1 MKRRNKI
8 ALLVLFFFVKL
19 TVSFAQIDTAFW
31 FAAPWVTPDHTFR
44 QDYVVHIS
52 TFNTPNTVVRLR
64 QPSAI
69 APNKYD
75 TTINIPANSN
85 FDYLFWRDKM
95 ATVTNRGFDSLEV
108 QPANTVLPYG
118 LYISSSA
125 NITVVYDVISS
136 PNTFYNP
143 ETFSM
148 KGQNGM
154 GLEFVCP
161 FQTRWNNQTLGNL
174 GGTPAGVNQP
184 KQQINIVATQPNTV
198 VWITPKCA
206 VIGHPANITYSVMLP
221 NYGSAYTV
229 ENAVQNTATS
239 GNNLS
244 GTIVVADK
252 PIAVTVADDSV
263 SGVTGC
269 YDLMGDQIVPVDIVG
284 TDYILNKGYMNGP
297 EHEGAYVV
305 GTENFTQLTIND
317 GVTTTTLIN
326 KGDTYHYKTTL
337 PLTYINATKPVYCLH
352 ASGTGCE
359 LGEALLP
366 PLNCAGSNLVSF
378 SRTNN
383 QGFYLNL
390 LCKNGS
396 QNTFTLNNSTSSVVV
411 PITAAN
417 FTLVPGTATLSGGPF
432 YGGQLNLTNI
442 ATLPIGSYTVA
453 NTVDVFALG
462 VFGGNASTGGLFH
475 YMSSFLRKV
484 VVTVPS
490 VTPVCVGPGA
500 SIPLTGTVSGG
511 AITGAWSTNGS
522 GTFGAYTSTLGT
534 VATLYTLSG
543 ADTLLSSIVF
553 SLTSIGNCTPKT
565 ATMSVP
571 VHQRPQVTV
580 GPGATICKNNLV
592 PISLTGSVSSPTI
605 ATGGVWTTSGTGFIS
620 PGINISYSP
629 TPADLAAGSINF
641 TLNAVGGCSA
651 NSRTLT
657 VNFVDPPTLT
667 GVDNNICT
675 NTQSVVLNSS
685 VVGSTVL
692 PSWTT
697 SNGTGFFSPTNVGL
711 TPTYSVSVSDYSLTT
726 INFVVTLNPGLPC
739 AVVTDNVQLTM
750 RPAPL
755 AIAPSNF
762 TVCAN
767 AGVINLNGS
776 IGGSASTGTWTTL
789 NGTGAFNPPPAPP
802 VSTYT
807 MSFSDMSV
815 GTLTYVLTTDAG
827 TYNCPQDTDMLYIAV
842 LAAPVVAVN
851 SNTSVCENAPIALT
865 GTVTGYTNTGI
876 WSSTGTGAFTP
887 TNTALGG
894 QYFPSTGD
902 VSLGTVTLTLLST
915 NNQGCPAQ
923 SASFVATFVDAPQ
936 ALFTVSS
943 VRCRDSSITFIN
955 GSQSNGTSNLTSQWN
970 FGTAATSSVVQ
981 STTPGNALY
990 TYTNA
995 GSYVIT
1001 LTVTGTNTLTIP
1013 NLQCPDTV
1021 SKRITVNPLP
1031 IPNFSYL
1038 NACQGLPAQ
1047 FRDSSIVI
1055 PGNIVGWNWIFGDG
1069 SPNSPIKYP
1078 VHTYTTAG
1086 VYNVVLTAISNNSC
1100 AATISKA
1107 VTINPQPVAQ
1117 FGMTNDPTI
1126 ALEPVYFSD
1135 FSAPTGS
1142 IITWLWSF
1150 GDEGSGSGPSP
1161 THVYQNAGSYV
1172 ITLTVFDGNLCSD
1185 TVSKEIQVQIL
1196 PQVPTA
1202 FTPNKDNNNDL
1213 LFVKGGPFEKILFRV
1228 YNNWGELLFET
1239 TDQSIGWDGTKN
1251 GKDQPVG
1258 VYVWTLVVDMYNN
1271 RQVKKNGD
1279 VTIIR

>member
-31 FAAPWVTPDHTFR
+31 FAVPWVTPDHTFR

-64 QPSAI
+64 QPGAI

-75 TTINIPANSN
+75 TTINIPANTN

-95 ATVTNRGFDSLEV
+95 ASVTNRGFDSLEV

-143 ETFSM
+143 ETFSL

-174 GGTPAGVNQP
+174 GGTQPGVNQP

-229 ENAVQNTATS
+229 ENFNQNTATS

-252 PIAVTVADDSV
+252 PISVTVADDSV

-297 EHEGAYVV
+297 EHEGAYIV

-326 KGDTYHYKTTL
+326 KGDTYHYKTTQA
-337 PLTYINATKPVYCLH
+337 LTYVNADKPVYCLH

-396 QNTFTLNNSTSSVVV
+396 QSTFTLNNSTSSVTV

-417 FTLVPGTATLSGGPF
+417 FTLVPGTATLVGGPF

-453 NTVDVFALG
+453 NSVDVFALG

-475 YMSSFLRKV
+475 YMSSFLRKTFV
-484 VVTVPS
+484 KTQT
-490 VTPVCVGPGA
+490 VTPYCVGSGA
-500 SIPLTGTVSGG
+500 QVVLSGTVSGG
-511 AITGAWSTNGS
+511 AITGVWTTANGTGLFS
-522 GTFGAYTSTLGT
+522 PYTSTVNT
-534 VATLYTLSG
+534 IAVNYNLSP
-543 ADTLLSSIVF
+543 ADTLLTSIKF
-553 SLTSIGNCTPKT
+553 YLTSTGNCTPKKD
-565 ATMSVP
+565 SIIVP
-571 VHQRPQVTV
+571 ILQRPKVAV
-580 GPGATICKNNLV
+580 GPNITICKNNLV
-592 PISLTGSVSSPTI
+592 PIVLNGTVSAAPVALGGSWS
-605 ATGGVWTTSGTGFIS
+605 GGTGFFA
-620 PGINISYSP
+620 PGTNITYSP
-629 TPADLAAGSINF
+629 TPADLAAGSL
-641 TLNAVGGCSA
+641 TLTLSSVGGCTTTVRS
-651 NSRTLT
+651 LT
-657 VNFVDPPTLT
+657 VTFVDPPTLT
-667 GVDNNICT
+667 GFDNNICT

-697 SNGTGFFSPTNVGL
+697 SNGTGFFSPTNLGL
-711 TPTYSVSVSDYSLTT
+711 NPTYSVSSSDYSLTT

-739 AVVTDNVQLTM
+739 AAVTDNVQLTM
-750 RPAPL
+750 RPAPQ
-755 AIAPSNF
+755 ANAPSNF

-767 AGVINLNGS
+767 AGLINLNGS
-776 IGGSASTGTWTTL
+776 IGGSASTGTWSTL
-789 NGTGAFNPPPAPP
+789 NGTGAFN
-802 VSTYT
+802 
-807 MSFSDMSV
+807 
-815 GTLTYVLTTDAG
+815 
-827 TYNCPQDTDMLYIAV
+827 
-842 LAAPVVAVN
+842 
-851 SNTSVCENAPIALT
+851 
-865 GTVTGYTNTGI
+865 
-876 WSSTGTGAFTP
+876 
-887 TNTALGG
+887 
-894 QYFPSTGD
+894 
-902 VSLGTVTLTLLST
+902 
-915 NNQGCPAQ
+915 
-923 SASFVATFVDAPQ
+923 
-936 ALFTVSS
+936 
-943 VRCRDSSITFIN
+943 
-955 GSQSNGTSNLTSQWN
+955 
-970 FGTAATSSVVQ
+970 
-981 STTPGNALY
+981 
-990 TYTNA
+990 
-995 GSYVIT
+995 
-1001 LTVTGTNTLTIP
+1001 
-1013 NLQCPDTV
+1013 
-1021 SKRITVNPLP
+1021 
-1031 IPNFSYL
+1031 
-1038 NACQGLPAQ
+1038 
-1047 FRDSSIVI
+1047 
-1055 PGNIVGWNWIFGDG
+1055 
-1069 SPNSPIKYP
+1069 
-1078 VHTYTTAG
+1078 
-1086 VYNVVLTAISNNSC
+1086 
-1100 AATISKA
+1100 
-1107 VTINPQPVAQ
+1107 
-1117 FGMTNDPTI
+1117 
-1126 ALEPVYFSD
+1126 
-1135 FSAPTGS
+1135 
-1142 IITWLWSF
+1142 
-1150 GDEGSGSGPSP
+1150 
-1161 THVYQNAGSYV
+1161 
-1172 ITLTVFDGNLCSD
+1172 
-1185 TVSKEIQVQIL
+1185 
-1196 PQVPTA
+1196 
-1202 FTPNKDNNNDL
+1202 
-1213 LFVKGGPFEKILFRV
+1213 
-1228 YNNWGELLFET
+1228 
-1239 TDQSIGWDGTKN
+1239 
-1251 GKDQPVG
+1251 
-1258 VYVWTLVVDMYNN
+1258 
-1271 RQVKKNGD
+1271 
-1279 VTIIR
+1279 

>member
-31 FAAPWVTPDHTFR
+31 FAVPWVTPDHTFR

-75 TTINIPANSN
+75 TTINIPANTN

-95 ATVTNRGFDSLEV
+95 ASVTNRGFDSLEV

-143 ETFSM
+143 ETFSL
-148 KGQNGM
+148 KGQNGV

-174 GGTPAGVNQP
+174 GGTQPGVNQP

-221 NYGSAYTV
+221 SYGSAYTV
-229 ENAVQNTATS
+229 ENFNQNTATS

-252 PIAVTVADDSV
+252 PISVTVADDSV

-284 TDYILNKGYMNGP
+284 TDYILNKGYMNAP
-297 EHEGAYVV
+297 EHEGAYIV

-326 KGDTYHYKTTL
+326 KGDTYHYKTTQA
-337 PLTYINATKPVYCLH
+337 LTYVNADKPVYCLH

-396 QNTFTLNNSTSSVVV
+396 QSTFTLNNATSSVTI

-417 FTLVPGTATLSGGPF
+417 FTLVPGTATLAGGPF

-442 ATLPIGSYTVA
+442 STLPIGSYTVA
-453 NTVDVFALG
+453 NSVDVFALG

-475 YMSSFLRKV
+475 YMSSFLRKTFV
-484 VVTVPS
+484 KTQT
-490 VTPVCVGPGA
+490 VTPYCVGSGA
-500 SIPLTGTVSGG
+500 QVVLSGTVSGG
-511 AITGAWSTNGS
+511 AITGVWTTANGTGLFS
-522 GTFGAYTSTLGT
+522 PYTSTVNT
-534 VATLYTLSG
+534 IAVNYNLSP
-543 ADTLLSSIVF
+543 ADTLLTSIKF
-553 SLTSIGNCTPKT
+553 YLTSTGNCTPKKD
-565 ATMSVP
+565 SIIVP
-571 VHQRPQVTV
+571 ILQRPKVAV
-580 GPGATICKNNLV
+580 GPNITICKNNLMPIVLNGTVSPV
-592 PISLTGSVSSPTI
+592 PVALGGSWS
-605 ATGGVWTTSGTGFIS
+605 GGTGFFA
-620 PGINISYSP
+620 PGTNITYSP
-629 TPADLAAGSINF
+629 TPADLAAGSL
-641 TLNAVGGCSA
+641 TLTLSSVGGCTTTVRS
-651 NSRTLT
+651 LT
-657 VNFVDPPTLT
+657 VTFVDPPTLT
-667 GVDNNICT
+667 GIDNNICT

-697 SNGTGFFSPTNVGL
+697 SNGTGFFSPTNLGL
-711 TPTYSVSVSDYSLTT
+711 NPTYSVSSSDYSLTT

-739 AVVTDNVQLTM
+739 AAVTDNVQLTM
-750 RPAPL
+750 RPAPQ
-755 AIAPSNF
+755 ANAPSNF

-767 AGVINLNGS
+767 AGLINLNGS
-776 IGGSASTGTWTTL
+776 IGGSASTGTWSTL
-789 NGTGAFNPPPAPP
+789 NGTGAFNPPSAPP

-865 GTVTGYTNTGI
+865 GTVTGYTNTGV

-894 QYFPSTGD
+894 QYFPSNGD

-923 SASFVATFVDAPQ
+923 SASFVATFVDAPK

-955 GSQSNGTSNLTSQWN
+955 GSQANGTSNLTSQWN

-990 TYTNA
+990 TYTNV
-995 GSYVIT
+995 GSFVIT

-1031 IPNFSYL
+1031 IPNFNYF
-1038 NACQGLPAQ
+1038 NACQGLPAL
-1047 FRDSSIVI
+1047 FKDSSIVFS
-1055 PGNIVGWNWIFGDG
+1055 GNVTGTVWNFGDG
-1069 SPNSPIKYP
+1069 SPNSVIKNP
-1078 VHTYTTAG
+1078 THTYTLAG
-1086 VYNVVLTAISNNSC
+1086 IYNVNLTAISNNSC
-1100 AATISKA
+1100 AATITKPI
-1107 VTINPQPVAQ
+1107 TINPQPLAQ

-1142 IITWLWSF
+1142 IVTWLWSF
-1150 GDEGSGSGPSP
+1150 GDEGSGNGPSP
-1161 THVYQNAGSYV
+1161 THVYQNSGSYV
-1172 ITLTVFDGNLCSD
+1172 ITLTVLDGNGCSD
-1185 TVSKEIQVQIL
+1185 TTSKEIQVQIL

-1228 YNNWGELLFET
+1228 YDNWGELLFET
-1239 TDQSIGWDGTKN
+1239 NDQNIGWDGTKN